1 MENMM
6 TNGFGRYAAVSS
18 LVFAKAPTSPLR
30 ALGDVRPIADGGA
43 PLALAPS
50 GLLRT
55 D

>member
-6 TNGFGRYAAVSS
+6 TTGFGGYGAVSP

-30 ALGDVRPIADGGA
+30 PLGDVRPIADGGA
-43 PLALAPS
+43 ALALS
-50 GLLRT
+50 GPLRT